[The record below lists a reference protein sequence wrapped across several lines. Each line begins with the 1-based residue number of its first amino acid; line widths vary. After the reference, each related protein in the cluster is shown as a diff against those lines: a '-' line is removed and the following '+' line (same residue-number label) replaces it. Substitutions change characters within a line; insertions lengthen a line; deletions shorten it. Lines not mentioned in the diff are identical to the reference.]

1 MEISSIATF
10 ADYWSRIHRRTRR
23 VIGCIPHEHFDW
35 TYREGKFTFADL
47 IRHLAAL
54 ERHMFVENV
63 CGRPSGYPGHGREL
77 ADGPDAVLAY
87 YDTSHEASRL
97 LIEAL
102 PDHRLKERCTTPGG
116 AELAV
121 WKWLRAMVEH
131 EVHHRG
137 QIYLYLGLLGV
148 DTPPLYGLTAEEVAA
163 RSASPAAPEG
173 LP

>member
-1 MEISSIATF
+1 MEIRSTASF
-10 ADYWSRIHRRTRR
+10 VDYWSKIHHRTRR
-23 VIGCIPHEHFDW
+23 VIGCIPTEHVDW
-35 TYREGKFTFADL
+35 TYRDGKFTFADL

-54 ERHMFVENV
+54 ERYMFVENA
-63 CGRPSGYPGHGREL
+63 CGRPSRYPGHDATL
-77 ADGPDAVLAY
+77 ADGHDAVVAY
-87 YDTSHEASRL
+87 YDTLHGQSRTLIESLPDSRL
-97 LIEAL
+97 L
-102 PDHRLKERCTTPGG
+102 ERCTTPGG

-163 RSASPAAPEG
+163 RSHPEEAREG
-173 LP
+173 LV